1 MTPLPLSGQ
10 ATMTSGFNA
19 PGRFVLRLR
28 DPRNTSNP
36 GHNDAA
42 LVRSMDD
49 AAVAM
54 ANGFTTSVVVGSA
67 LLADDEPRT
76 PRVARFAERFGYF
89 GEGDVIGL
97 DAHSRRFRS
106 LYRRNS
112 EHNSFLVTER
122 CNHYCLMCSQPPRDI
137 DDSWILDEIAEAIPL
152 IDPSTVSIGFTG
164 GEPLLEWER
173 FVPLLAM
180 AGVRLPKTEIHVL
193 TNGRGFAQPAI
204 ASAWASLANPRLCA
218 GIPIYSAVDVRHD
231 YIVQAR
237 GAFDETVLGVLR
249 LKDKGQRV
257 EIRLVLHALTAPDLV
272 ETCAWMARNL
282 PFVDHVALMG
292 LENTGF
298 AIANDGLLWID
309 PFDYRDALTQ
319 GVSILSAAGLR
330 VSIYNVPLCL
340 LDSSAWPFAVRSIS
354 DWKNAFPPAC
364 DPCQERGRCGG
375 FFSTGRPRYSDRI
388 RPFLTKALP

>member
-10 ATMTSGFNA
+10 ATTTSGFNA

-28 DPRNTSNP
+28 DPRKSADP

-42 LVRSMDD
+42 LVRSRDD
-49 AAVAM
+49 AEAAVAH
-54 ANGFTTSVVVGSA
+54 GFMTSVVVGSA
-67 LLADDEPRT
+67 LSAGSEPYT

-89 GEGDVIGL
+89 GEGDIIGL
-97 DAHSRRFRS
+97 DAESRRFRS
-106 LYRRNS
+106 LYRRS
-112 EHNSFLVTER
+112 SDHNSFLVTER
-122 CNHYCLMCSQPPRDI
+122 CNHYCLMCSQPPRDV

-152 IDPSTVSIGFTG
+152 IDPATASIGFTG

-173 FVPLLAM
+173 FIPLLAT
-180 AGVRLPKTEIHVL
+180 AGTALPETEIHVL
-193 TNGRGFAQPAI
+193 TNGRRFAQPEI

-218 GIPIYSAVDVRHD
+218 GIPIYSSVDVRHD
-231 YIVQAR
+231 HIVQAR

-282 PFVDHVALMG
+282 PFVDHIALMG

-298 AIANDGLLWID
+298 AIANNDLLWID
-309 PFDYRDALTQ
+309 PYDYQQALTK
-319 GVSILSAAGLR
+319 GIAILSAAGLR

-340 LDSSAWPFAVRSIS
+340 LDRSAWPFAVQSIS
-354 DWKNAFPPAC
+354 DWKNAFPSEC
-364 DPCQERGRCGG
+364 DRCQERHRCCG
-375 FFSTGRPRYSDRI
+375 FFSTGRPRFSRHI
-388 RPFLTKALP
+388 RPFAKKIVT